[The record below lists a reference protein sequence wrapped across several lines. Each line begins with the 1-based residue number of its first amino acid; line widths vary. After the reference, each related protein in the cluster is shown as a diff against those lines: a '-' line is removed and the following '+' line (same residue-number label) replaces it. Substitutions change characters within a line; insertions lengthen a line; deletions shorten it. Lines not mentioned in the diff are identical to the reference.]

1 MLTNLIKLRKG
12 RGLRQKDIAEKLK
25 VGVNTYCYWEK
36 GINEPDIKSLIELSK
51 IFGVSVD
58 YIIDNQKPQ
67 PMLIIQTDEITKVYD
82 KISKENL
89 NIIIQIADL
98 NTKNGN

>member
-1 MLTNLIKLRKG
+1 MLNNLIKLRKG

-25 VGVNTYCYWEK
+25 VGVNTSCYWEK
-36 GINEPDIKSLIELSK
+36 GINEPDIKSLIELSE

-58 YIIDNQKPQ
+58 YIIDNPKPQ
-67 PMLIIQTDEITKVYD
+67 PMLIIQTEEFTKIYN

-98 NTKNGN
+98 NTKNND